1 LLANRLRSFL
11 SAATMT
17 RLTAQWQDDAE
28 AFTKRS
34 LNDTDYVY
42 VWVDGIH
49 LKVRLEAD
57 KVCLLVMIG
66 VRADGTKELVA
77 LADAFRESSESWADL
92 LRSCRRRGMTAPVL
106 AVGDGA
112 LGFWKALREVFPATR
127 EQRCWFHVNS
137 NVLAALPKSAHP
149 DFAYRRV
156 GDRGGMPLVLA
167 NYFSANMDDWDPII
181 VDGLAADRDVITFD
195 YPGIGSSAGATPA
208 TVAEFA
214 VDCVGFLHALGL
226 TTVDFLGFSLGGMVA
241 QQIAS
246 SHPEMFRRMILSGT
260 GPRGGEKM
268 TFTELSIHELKD
280 PVALLLNSFFT
291 PSDASQAAGHAYL
304 DRLNRREADRD
315 TPVTMTAAAAQ
326 LGAIREWGEIPTTD
340 RYAMLSTIRQPT
352 LIVHGAK
359 DIVVDPVNAIVLQEN
374 LCDARLLILPDASHA
389 VRSQHAEVF
398 LANARLFLNS

>member
-1 LLANRLRSFL
+1 MNTP
-11 SAATMT
+11 TMRT
-17 RLTAQWQDDAE
+17 YSPTP
-28 AFTKRS
+28 
-34 LNDTDYVY
+34 TDV
-42 VWVDGIH
+42 
-49 LKVRLEAD
+49 
-57 KVCLLVMIG
+57 
-66 VRADGTKELVA
+66 VRAASGI
-77 LADAFRESSESWADL
+77 
-92 LRSCRRRGMTAPVL
+92 
-106 AVGDGA
+106 
-112 LGFWKALREVFPATR
+112 
-127 EQRCWFHVNS
+127 
-137 NVLAALPKSAHP
+137 

-156 GDRGGMPLVLA
+156 GNRGDIPLVLA
-167 NYFSANMDDWDPII
+167 NYFAANMDDWDPLI

-214 VDCVGFLHALGL
+214 VDCVGFLHALDL

-246 SHPEMFRRMILSGT
+246 SHPEMFRRMILCGT

-268 TFTELSIHELKD
+268 TFTELSIDELND

-326 LGAIREWGEIPTTD
+326 LRAIREWGEIPTTD

-359 DIVVDPVNAIVLQEN
+359 DIVVDAVNAIVLEEN
-374 LCDARLLILPDASHA
+374 LCDARLLLLPDASHA
-389 VRSQHAEVF
+389 VQSQHAEVF
-398 LANARLFLNS
+398 LAIARLFLNS

>member
-1 LLANRLRSFL
+1 MRTYSQ
-11 SAATMT
+11 TP
-17 RLTAQWQDDAE
+17 
-28 AFTKRS
+28 
-34 LNDTDYVY
+34 TDV
-42 VWVDGIH
+42 
-49 LKVRLEAD
+49 
-57 KVCLLVMIG
+57 
-66 VRADGTKELVA
+66 VRAA
-77 LADAFRESSESWADL
+77 SRI
-92 LRSCRRRGMTAPVL
+92 
-106 AVGDGA
+106 
-112 LGFWKALREVFPATR
+112 
-127 EQRCWFHVNS
+127 
-137 NVLAALPKSAHP
+137 

-156 GDRGGMPLVLA
+156 GNRGDIPLVLA
-167 NYFSANMDDWDPII
+167 NYFAADMDDWDPLI

-214 VDCVGFLHALGL
+214 VDCVGLLHALDL

-241 QQIAS
+241 QQIAW
-246 SHPEMFRRMILSGT
+246 SHPEMFRRMILCGT

-268 TFTELSIHELKD
+268 TFTELSIDELND

-326 LGAIREWGEIPTTD
+326 LRAIREWGEIPTTD
-340 RYAMLSTIRQPT
+340 RYAMLSTIIRQPT

-359 DIVVDPVNAIVLQEN
+359 DIVVDAVNAIVLEEN

-389 VRSQHAEVF
+389 VQSQHAEVF
-398 LANARLFLNS
+398 LAIARLFLNS

>member
-1 LLANRLRSFL
+1 MRTYSQ
-11 SAATMT
+11 TP
-17 RLTAQWQDDAE
+17 
-28 AFTKRS
+28 
-34 LNDTDYVY
+34 TDV
-42 VWVDGIH
+42 
-49 LKVRLEAD
+49 
-57 KVCLLVMIG
+57 
-66 VRADGTKELVA
+66 VRAASGI
-77 LADAFRESSESWADL
+77 
-92 LRSCRRRGMTAPVL
+92 
-106 AVGDGA
+106 
-112 LGFWKALREVFPATR
+112 
-127 EQRCWFHVNS
+127 
-137 NVLAALPKSAHP
+137 

-156 GDRGGMPLVLA
+156 GNRGDIPLVLA
-167 NYFSANMDDWDPII
+167 NYFAANMDDWDPLI

-214 VDCVGFLHALGL
+214 VDCVGFLHALDL

-246 SHPEMFRRMILSGT
+246 SHPEMFRRMILCGT

-268 TFTELSIHELKD
+268 TFTELSIDELND
-280 PVALLLNSFFT
+280 PVAVLLNSFFT

-304 DRLNRREADRD
+304 DRLNRREADHD

-326 LGAIREWGEIPTTD
+326 LRAIREWGEIPTTD

-359 DIVVDPVNAIVLQEN
+359 DIVVDAVNAIVLEEN

-389 VRSQHAEVF
+389 VQSQHAEVF
-398 LANARLFLNS
+398 LAIARLFLNS

>member
-1 LLANRLRSFL
+1 MNAP
-11 SAATMT
+11 TMRT
-17 RLTAQWQDDAE
+17 YSLTP
-28 AFTKRS
+28 
-34 LNDTDYVY
+34 TDV
-42 VWVDGIH
+42 
-49 LKVRLEAD
+49 
-57 KVCLLVMIG
+57 
-66 VRADGTKELVA
+66 VRAASGI
-77 LADAFRESSESWADL
+77 
-92 LRSCRRRGMTAPVL
+92 
-106 AVGDGA
+106 
-112 LGFWKALREVFPATR
+112 
-127 EQRCWFHVNS
+127 
-137 NVLAALPKSAHP
+137 

-156 GDRGGMPLVLA
+156 GNRGDIPLVLA
-167 NYFSANMDDWDPII
+167 NYFAANMDDWDPLI

-195 YPGIGSSAGATPA
+195 YPGIGGSAGATPA

-214 VDCVGFLHALGL
+214 VECVGFLHALGL
-226 TTVDFLGFSLGGMVA
+226 TTVDFLGFSLGGMIA

-246 SHPEMFRRMILSGT
+246 SHPEMFRRMILCGT

-268 TFTELSIHELKD
+268 TFTELSIDELND

-326 LGAIREWGEIPTTD
+326 LRAIREWGEIPTTD

-359 DIVVDPVNAIVLQEN
+359 DIVVDSINAIVLEKN

-389 VRSQHAEVF
+389 AHSQHAEVF
-398 LANARLFLNS
+398 LANARVFLNS

>member
-1 LLANRLRSFL
+1 MNTP
-11 SAATMT
+11 TMRT
-17 RLTAQWQDDAE
+17 YSQTP
-28 AFTKRS
+28 
-34 LNDTDYVY
+34 TDV
-42 VWVDGIH
+42 
-49 LKVRLEAD
+49 
-57 KVCLLVMIG
+57 
-66 VRADGTKELVA
+66 VRAASGI
-77 LADAFRESSESWADL
+77 
-92 LRSCRRRGMTAPVL
+92 
-106 AVGDGA
+106 
-112 LGFWKALREVFPATR
+112 
-127 EQRCWFHVNS
+127 
-137 NVLAALPKSAHP
+137 
-149 DFAYRRV
+149 DFAYRRLGNR
-156 GDRGGMPLVLA
+156 GDIPLVLA
-167 NYFSANMDDWDPII
+167 NYFAANMDDWDPLI
-181 VDGLAADRDVITFD
+181 VDGLATDRAVITFD

-246 SHPEMFRRMILSGT
+246 SHPEMFRRMILCGT

-268 TFTELSIHELKD
+268 TFTELSIDELND

-326 LGAIREWGEIPTTD
+326 LRAIREWGEIPTTD

-359 DIVVDPVNAIVLQEN
+359 DIVVDAVNAIVLEEN

-389 VRSQHAEVF
+389 VQSQHAEVF
-398 LANARLFLNS
+398 LAIARLFLNS